1 MSGWW
6 SGIILAD
13 CLPLLFC
20 GVMMMTMMLRMLIS
34 PGDDSRGADVR
45 LVGWVGWCL
54 SRRQAL
60 RLPAGSAILKT
71 SELPSPCSKFLFSFF
86 LPPPPFP
93 PLFPVTEEK
102 NVKLSNCAVKLT
114 PETVILVLV
123 TAPPG
128 SAAAPGADS
137 RVGRLI
143 RSKMNVL
150 IKNPALFFFLFLPSS
165 LGKVFYFV

>member
-1 MSGWW
+1 MWWVKAEKNTWKNQVGDADVSGWW

-71 SELPSPCSKFLFSFF
+71 SELLSPCSKFF
-86 LPPPPFP
+86 
-93 PLFPVTEEK
+93 
-102 NVKLSNCAVKLT
+102 
-114 PETVILVLV
+114 
-123 TAPPG
+123 
-128 SAAAPGADS
+128 
-137 RVGRLI
+137 
-143 RSKMNVL
+143 
-150 IKNPALFFFLFLPSS
+150 FFFLSPPPSLPSS
-165 LGKVFYFV
+165 PWPKRKMSNCQTAPSNSLPKPSFWCRWQLRLEVQQLPVQTVESAG